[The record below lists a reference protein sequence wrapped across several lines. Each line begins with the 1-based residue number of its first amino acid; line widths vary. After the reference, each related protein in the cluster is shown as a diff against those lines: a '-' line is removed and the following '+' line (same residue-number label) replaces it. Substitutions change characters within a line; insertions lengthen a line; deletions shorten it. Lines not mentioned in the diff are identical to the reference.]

1 MFKHLLFFAKKQI
14 KEYKNMT
21 KLLLTGVD
29 GNLGGHAAEVLLTLE
44 PKENLIFCGYNPA
57 SLEKYAEMGVE
68 THVTNFNNPDGLVE
82 AFKGADALALISM
95 PFVGAKRQ
103 AAHKNAVDAA
113 KKAGVKKIIYT
124 SLVNAGDE
132 TNPSVEKKDHIY
144 TENYVKEQG
153 LDYIFLRNSQYAEAM
168 ITNYYTYVKVGGPLM
183 NSQGDG
189 LMAYI
194 SRKDCAKAVAYALHR
209 AFEPEYDHAI
219 LDINGPELMT
229 IARFCEIGNEETG
242 NHVDYKFVTDEENYQ
257 IFDAMGVPRTTD
269 GVFQKG
275 SEAPFSSD
283 GMVTF
288 AQAIREGKM
297 DIKTDDFQ
305 KLTGCEPITVRE
317 MFANQEQYQIGERHS
332 KDD

>member
-1 MFKHLLFFAKKQI
+1 
-14 KEYKNMT
+14 
-21 KLLLTGVD
+21 
-29 GNLGGHAAEVLLTLE
+29 
-44 PKENLIFCGYNPA
+44 
-57 SLEKYAEMGVE
+57 MGVE
-68 THVTNFNNPDGLVE
+68 TRVTNFNSPDGLAE
-82 AFKGADALALISM
+82 AFAGAERLALISM

-103 AAHKNAVDAA
+103 NAHKNVVDAA
-113 KKAGVKKIIYT
+113 KQAGVKQIVYT

-144 TENYVKEQG
+144 TEEYIKQVG

-168 ITNYYTYVKVGGPLM
+168 ITNYFTYVKLDGVLK

-189 LMAYI
+189 KMAYI

-209 AFEPEYDHAI
+209 GAEYSHAT

-229 IARFCEIGNEETG
+229 ISQFIEYGNQATG
-242 NHVDYKFVTDEENYQ
+242 NSVRYQEITDEENYQ

-269 GVFQKG
+269 GVFKKD

-297 DIKTDDFQ
+297 DTFTDDYK
-305 KLTGCEPITVRE
+305 KLTGQDPMTVLY
-317 MFANQEQYQIGERHS
+317 MFQHSDEFQIGERHS
-332 KDD
+332 KDN

>member
-1 MFKHLLFFAKKQI
+1 MG
-14 KEYKNMT
+14 

-29 GNLGGHAAEVLLTLE
+29 GNLGAEAARILLTLE
-44 PKENLIFCGYNPA
+44 QPSNLIFCGYNPD
-57 SLEKYAEMGVE
+57 SLKSFADLGVE
-68 THVTNFNNPDGLVE
+68 THVTDFNNYDGLTE
-82 AFKGADALALISM
+82 AFTGAERLALISM

-103 AAHKNAVDAA
+103 RAQKNAVDAA
-113 KKAGVKKIIYT
+113 KAAGVKQIIYT

-144 TENYVKEQG
+144 TERYIAEQG

-168 ITNYYTYVKVGGPLM
+168 ITNYFTYVHLDNVLK

-209 AFEPEYDHAI
+209 GGEYDHAT

-229 IARFCEIGNEETG
+229 ISKFIEYGNEATG
-242 NHVDYKFVTDEENYQ
+242 NKVSYKELTDEENYQ
-257 IFDAMGVPRTTD
+257 VFDAMGVPRTTD
-269 GVFQKG
+269 GVFLEG

-297 DIKTDDFQ
+297 AVKTDDFK
-305 KLTGCEPITVRE
+305 KLTGDDPITVLY
-317 MFANQEQYQIGERHS
+317 MFRHADQFQIGDRHS
-332 KDD
+332 KDA

>member
-1 MFKHLLFFAKKQI
+1 MG
-14 KEYKNMT
+14 

-29 GNLGGHAAEVLLTLE
+29 GNLGGYAAEVLLTLE
-44 PKENLIFCGYNPA
+44 KPSQLIFCGYSQQA
-57 SLEKYAEMGVE
+57 LDKYAAMGVE
-68 THVTNFNNPDGLVE
+68 TRVTNFNSPDGLAE
-82 AFKGADALALISM
+82 AFAGAERLALISM

-103 AAHKNAVDAA
+103 NAHKNVVDAA
-113 KKAGVKKIIYT
+113 KQAGVKQIAYT

-144 TENYVKEQG
+144 TEEYIKQTG

-168 ITNYYTYVKVGGPLM
+168 ITNYFTYVKLDGVLK

-189 LMAYI
+189 KIAYI

-209 AFEPEYDHAI
+209 GAEYSHAT

-229 IARFCEIGNEETG
+229 ISQFIEYGNQATG
-242 NHVDYKFVTDEENYQ
+242 NSVRYQEITDEENYQ

-269 GVFQKG
+269 GVFKKD

-297 DIKTDDFQ
+297 DTFTDDYK
-305 KLTGCEPITVRE
+305 KLTGQDPMTVLY
-317 MFANQEQYQIGERHS
+317 MFQHSDEFQIGERHS
-332 KDD
+332 KDN

>member
-1 MFKHLLFFAKKQI
+1 MG
-14 KEYKNMT
+14 

-29 GNLGGHAAEVLLTLE
+29 GNLGGYAAEVLLTLE
-44 PKENLIFCGYNPA
+44 KPSQLIFCGYSQQA
-57 SLEKYAEMGVE
+57 LDKYAAMGVE
-68 THVTNFNNPDGLVE
+68 TRVTNFNSPDGLAE
-82 AFKGADALALISM
+82 AFAGAERLALISM

-103 AAHKNAVDAA
+103 NAHKNVVDAA
-113 KKAGVKKIIYT
+113 KQAGVKQIVYT

-144 TENYVKEQG
+144 TEEYIKQVG

-168 ITNYYTYVKVGGPLM
+168 ITNYFTYVKLDGVLK

-189 LMAYI
+189 KMAYI

-209 AFEPEYDHAI
+209 GAEYSHAT

-229 IARFCEIGNEETG
+229 ISQFIEYGNQATG
-242 NHVDYKFVTDEENYQ
+242 NSVRYQEITDEENYQ

-269 GVFQKG
+269 GVFKKD

-297 DIKTDDFQ
+297 DTFTDDYK
-305 KLTGCEPITVRE
+305 KLTGQDPMTVLY
-317 MFANQEQYQIGERHS
+317 MFQHSDEFQIGERHS
-332 KDD
+332 KDN